1 MLDRPVGYH
10 CPLCDGRADRWLLYP
25 ALGRPLCDDCDAA
38 LLDDDATFA
47 AACAAFAATPTLLM
61 QIVER
66 QRPLR
71 LTTAE
76 VDRRFC
82 A

>member
-1 MLDRPVGYH
+1 MDDRPEGYR

-25 ALGRPLCDDCDAA
+25 ALGRPLCDDCDEA

-47 AACAAFAATPTLLM
+47 AARAAFAVTPSLLI

-66 QRPLR
+66 QRPLL

-76 VDRRFC
+76 ADRRF

>member
-1 MLDRPVGYH
+1 MIDQPESYR

-25 ALGRPLCDDCDAA
+25 ALGRPLCDECDAA
-38 LLDDDATFA
+38 LLDDEATVA
-47 AACAAFAATPTLLM
+47 AACATFAVTPSLLM

-66 QRPLR
+66 QRPMR
-71 LTTAE
+71 LMTAE
-76 VDRRFC
+76 VDQRF

>member
-1 MLDRPVGYH
+1 MVDRPEGYR
-10 CPLCDGRADRWLLYP
+10 CPLCDDRADRWLLYP
-25 ALGRPLCDDCDAA
+25 ALGRPLCGDCDAE
-38 LLDDDATFA
+38 LMDDDETFA
-47 AACAAFAATPTLLM
+47 AACAAFGTTPALLL

-76 VDRRFC
+76 VDRRF